1 MPLLNTADEILNKS
15 FDYIV
20 VGAGTAGLTLASRL
34 TEDEKLNV
42 LVLEAGESHYDDPN
56 IDIPAQFG
64 ATFMNPKYDWGFP
77 TVKQKYC
84 NDAEHFW
91 PRGGSSAMN
100 FFCWIKPPA
109 EDIDAFE
116 KLGNPGWNWKDFE
129 KYSLKSETFH
139 PAVKEVA
146 DAYPHTYVEKFRG
159 TTGPIDVSVPIHAHT
174 IDKIIQETLVNR
186 GIKKIDDPYGG
197 NITGTWIASNNID
210 PKTWKRSYSANAYLR
225 PHQDRPNFYVLPN
238 AYVAQVLWSSEK
250 DADGNLIASGVEYIS
265 EGKKQTALASKEVV
279 LSAGTIKS
287 PQILELS
294 GVGRADILSQINVE
308 PKLLLPGVGENVQ
321 EHHFAWLVYE
331 LDTTQADH
339 QTLDLFFD
347 PEYAKESLRLHS
359 EGKGLHRTGLTSF
372 AFLPLTTR
380 DPVGTAKLIEN
391 LEKDIKERIDRGEIP
406 PALAK
411 QYEIQLATLKDD
423 GLPDMELIIFPGYFM
438 PKEAPAPGKR
448 FVSMLIALNH
458 PISRGTIHAKSD
470 NPLDNPEINPN
481 YFKENFDLKVFLEQ
495 AKFVRSLTE
504 TEPFKS
510 NCTEVQPGPSCATD
524 EQLEGKLYILIYWAS
539 ADIHSLPLTEYIKTG
554 HITTFHTVGSCSMLP
569 REDGGVVDPQ
579 LKVYGTKNVRVAD
592 ISIVPLHIAA
602 HMQTT
607 AYVIGEKAA
616 DIIKSVN

>member
-56 IDIPAQFG
+56 VDIPAQFG

-91 PRGGSSAMN
+91 PRGKGLGGSSAMN

-159 TTGPIDVSVPIHAHT
+159 TNGPINVSVPIHAHT
-174 IDKIIQETLVNR
+174 IDKIVQETLVNR

-238 AYVAQVLWSSEK
+238 AYVAKVLWSTEK
-250 DADGNLIASGVEYIS
+250 DADGNLIASGVEYIF
-265 EGKKQTALASKEVV
+265 EDKKQTALALKEVI
-279 LSAGTIKS
+279 LSAGAIKS

-372 AFLPLTTR
+372 AFLPLTAR

-470 NPLDNPEINPN
+470 NPLDHPEINPN
-481 YFKENFDLKVFLEQ
+481 YFKENF
-495 AKFVRSLTE
+495 
-504 TEPFKS
+504 
-510 NCTEVQPGPSCATD
+510 
-524 EQLEGKLYILIYWAS
+524 
-539 ADIHSLPLTEYIKTG
+539 EYIKTG